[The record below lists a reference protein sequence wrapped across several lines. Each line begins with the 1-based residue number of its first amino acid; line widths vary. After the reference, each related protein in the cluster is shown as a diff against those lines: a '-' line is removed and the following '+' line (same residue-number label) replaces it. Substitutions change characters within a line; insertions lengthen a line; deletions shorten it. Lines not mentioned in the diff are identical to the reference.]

1 MFVYEQEQAV
11 QSSAPVSLPSAPSLA
26 VTPVKAP
33 SHLQD
38 YENEVEHRYP
48 LAPCTGEVRN
58 YITTA
63 TAIATPTATAVIAD
77 TSLPPESENR
87 SWLAVRLRE
96 LGTTEEQINHCEKI
110 LVHKEGFASEES
122 FAIEPV
128 EGLTREYLLNC
139 GIVVKGTINQLLY
152 LHQLLRPLH
161 CALPNQIRTSD
172 NSRNTKQKEYHIHK
186 CILS

>member
-110 LVHKEGFASEES
+110 LVHKEGFASTG
-122 FAIEPV
+122 FRQGV
-128 EGLTREYLLNC
+128 LRVKVLTPQTFQWP
-139 GIVVKGTINQLLY
+139 KGGENF
-152 LHQLLRPLH
+152 HP
-161 CALPNQIRTSD
+161 
-172 NSRNTKQKEYHIHK
+172 
-186 CILS
+186 

>member
-11 QSSAPVSLPSAPSLA
+11 QSSAPISLPSAPALVS
-26 VTPVKAP
+26 TPVKAP

-38 YENEVEHRYP
+38 YENKVEHRHP
-48 LAPCTGEVRN
+48 MAPCTCEVRN
-58 YITTA
+58 STTTA
-63 TAIATPTATAVIAD
+63 TAIATPTTTAVIAD

-96 LGTTEEQINHCEKI
+96 LGTTEEQIDHCEKI
-110 LVHKEGFASEES
+110 LVHKEGFASEVS
-122 FAIEPV
+122 FAMEPV
-128 EGLTREYLLNC
+128 DGLTREYLLNS

-152 LHQLLRPLH
+152 LHQLLRSLH

-172 NSRNTKQKEYHIHK
+172 NSRNTKQKEFQMHK